1 MTLAEWAD
9 LDEDEP
15 GELVDGQLVEE
26 EHVGYAHDTT
36 VGWAVSLLRAWL
48 VPRGGRAATSDV
60 RFAVSPTRGRKP
72 DVTAYLPESRKP
84 PANGLVRVPPDIAI
98 EVVSP
103 TPRDARRD
111 RVEKRREYAAFGVR
125 WYWIIDPAARTVEF
139 YELGPGGLYVCALDA
154 TEGIVDNVL
163 GCAGL
168 TLDLDA
174 LWRELDELE
183 AETGPIEPEEPAAPL
198 PDEAKP

>member
-1 MTLAEWAD
+1 VRVA
-9 LDEDEP
+9 P
-15 GELVDGQLVEE
+15 
-26 EHVGYAHDTT
+26 HRR
-36 VGWAVSLLRAWL
+36 AVKGFVVTPPYGA

-72 DVTAYLPESRKP
+72 
-84 PANGLVRVPPDIAI
+84 PANGLVQIPPDIAV

-125 WYWIIDPAARTVEF
+125 WYWIIDPAARTLEL
-139 YELGPGGLYVCALDA
+139 YELGPGGRYVRALDA
-154 TEGIVDNVL
+154 TEGTFADVP
-163 GCAGL
+163 GCPGL

-183 AETGPIEPEEPAAPL
+183 AVDAPGAAEPEGAPVSSN
-198 PDEAKP
+198 P